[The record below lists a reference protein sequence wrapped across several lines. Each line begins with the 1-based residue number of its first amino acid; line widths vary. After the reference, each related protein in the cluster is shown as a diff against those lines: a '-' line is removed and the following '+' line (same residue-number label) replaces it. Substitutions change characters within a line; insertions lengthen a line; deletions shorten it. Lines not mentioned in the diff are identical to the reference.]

1 MQLDEELIEASKCL
15 LECRRL
21 MFVVNV
27 DLVTDSFNISLRPVS
42 DLLSMLNE
50 DAAIALKV
58 YDASRVVPVVMS
70 CRRPHS
76 MVVWLNPVSR
86 GEK

>member
-1 MQLDEELIEASKCL
+1 
-15 LECRRL
+15 